1 MCREHIHAVTS
12 WRCGK
17 PQHDCVFINTD
28 ELEPGMCGLSVARV
42 RLFFSITVKRVKYSC
57 ALVHW
62 YSLVGDSPNENTGM
76 WVIECDILDNGKP
89 QTSVIHLDSILRL
102 AHLLPIYGDE
112 QAPRGLKY
120 TDSLDIF
127 EEFYVSKFADNHA
140 FEISF

>member
-1 MCREHIHAVTS
+1 MHHEHIHAVTS
-12 WRCGK
+12 WRHGK

-28 ELEPGMCGLSVARV
+28 ELKPGMCGLSVAQV
-42 RLFFSITVKRVKYSC
+42 RLFFSITVKCVKYPC

-76 WVIECDILDNGKP
+76 WVIKHDILDNRKP
-89 QTSVIHLDSILRL
+89 QTLVIHLDSILRL
-102 AHLLPIYGDE
+102 AHLLPIYGDK

-127 EEFYVSKFADNHA
+127 KEFYVSKFADNHA
-140 FEISF
+140 FEIAF

>member
-42 RLFFSITVKRVKYSC
+42 RLFFSVTVKRVKYSC

>member
-1 MCREHIHAVTS
+1 MKC
-12 WRCGK
+12 
-17 PQHDCVFINTD
+17 
-28 ELEPGMCGLSVARV
+28 
-42 RLFFSITVKRVKYSC
+42 VKYPC

-76 WVIECDILDNGKP
+76 WVIERDILDNGKP

-120 TDSLDIF
+120 MDSLDIF

-140 FEISF
+140 FEIAF